1 MRERSA
7 GEDMKGW
14 VEDDSPGFPG
24 VGSSPLLVHRKMID
38 EVYEH
43 DRDEGQDLDRHRH
56 VETIR
61 ETDS

>member
-1 MRERSA
+1 
-7 GEDMKGW
+7 MKGW